1 MTSPS
6 SKHYK
11 FFENVNLEF
20 DKAAQYTD
28 HPSGLLEVIKSC
40 NCVINFQFPVRTAT
54 GYEVISGWRAQHS
67 HHKTPVKGGI
77 RYAPFANEN
86 EVMAL
91 AALMTYKCAIVDIP
105 FGGAKGAVKIDTKK
119 YSDHDL
125 ERITR
130 RLTIELNKRKF
141 IGPGIDVPAPDYGT
155 SSKEMAW
162 IVDTY
167 HTLNPEEIDAS
178 GSVTG
183 KPVEQG
189 GIRGRTEA
197 TGRGV
202 AYGLQE
208 ICKDSEVM
216 KRCGLKKGLAGKRLI
231 IQGFGNVGYYT
242 AKVCHEMG
250 AKIIAVI
257 EYDGTLFHEA
267 GIDPDLLKIHQKE
280 SGSILNFSGAKNLE
294 AGKSGLELDC
304 DILIP
309 AALENQITVK
319 NAEKIKARII
329 AEGANGPTTPDAE
342 KILHDKGAIVIPDMY
357 LNAGGVTVSHFE
369 WLRNLSRVRFG
380 GVRKRYEQSAFSAIV
395 DAIERSTGNTFSPR
409 ERSAIIKGADE
420 IDYVNSG
427 LEETM
432 VNSYHRIRET
442 WMRNDKIQSLRTA
455 AFVNA
460 INKIA
465 ISYLQLGI
473 FP

>member
-1 MTSPS
+1 
-6 SKHYK
+6 
-11 FFENVNLEF
+11 
-20 DKAAQYTD
+20 
-28 HPSGLLEVIKSC
+28 
-40 NCVINFQFPVRTAT
+40 
-54 GYEVISGWRAQHS
+54 
-67 HHKTPVKGGI
+67 
-77 RYAPFANEN
+77 
-86 EVMAL
+86 
-91 AALMTYKCAIVDIP
+91 
-105 FGGAKGAVKIDTKK
+105 
-119 YSDHDL
+119 
-125 ERITR
+125 
-130 RLTIELNKRKF
+130 
-141 IGPGIDVPAPDYGT
+141 
-155 SSKEMAW
+155 MAW

-178 GSVTG
+178 GCVTG

-189 GIRGRTEA
+189 GIRGRAEA
-197 TGRGV
+197 TGRGI
-202 AYGLQE
+202 AYGLEE
-208 ICKDSEVM
+208 ICKDSEAM
-216 KRCGLKKGLAGKRLI
+216 KRCGLQEGLAGKCIVL
-231 IQGFGNVGYYT
+231 QGFGNVGFYA
-242 AKVCHEMG
+242 AKFCHEMG

-257 EYDGTLFHEA
+257 EYDGTIFHED
-267 GIDPDLLKIHQKE
+267 GVDPDLLKAHQKE

-294 AGKSGLELDC
+294 IGQSALELDC

-309 AALENQITVK
+309 AALENQITTE

-342 KILHDKGAIVIPDMY
+342 TILLDKGIFIIPDMY

-395 DAIERSTGNTFSPR
+395 DAIEKSTEKNFSPKERST
-409 ERSAIIKGADE
+409 IIKGADE

-442 WMRNDKIQSLRTA
+442 WMQNDKIKSLRTA

-465 ISYLQLGI
+465 ISYLQLGV

>member
-1 MTSPS
+1 MGNQSNNN
-6 SKHYK
+6 YK

-28 HPSGLLEVIKSC
+28 HPLGLLEVIKSC
-40 NCVINFQFPVRTAT
+40 NCIINFQFPVRTDR

-67 HHKTPVKGGI
+67 HHKTPGKGGI

-91 AALMTYKCAIVDIP
+91 AALMTYKCAIVDVP
-105 FGGAKGAVKIDTKK
+105 FGGAKGAVRIDTKK
-119 YSDHDL
+119 YSDYDL

-155 SSKEMAW
+155 SSREMAW
-162 IVDTY
+162 IMDTY

-178 GSVTG
+178 GCVTG

-197 TGRGV
+197 TGRGI

-208 ICKDSEVM
+208 ICSDSEVM
-216 KRCGLKKGLAGKRLI
+216 KRCGLQNGLAGKRIVL
-231 IQGFGNVGYYT
+231 QGFGNVGFYA
-242 AKVCHEMG
+242 AKFCHEMG

-257 EYDGTLFHEA
+257 EYDGTIFHED
-267 GIDPDLLKIHQKE
+267 GVEPDLLKVHQKE

-294 AGKSGLELDC
+294 VGLNALELDC

-309 AALENQITVK
+309 AALENQVTIE

-329 AEGANGPTTPDAE
+329 AEGANGPTTPEAE
-342 KILHDKGAIVIPDMY
+342 TILLDKGVLTIPDMY

-395 DAIERSTGNTFSPR
+395 DAIERSTRSTFSPQ

-432 VNSYHRIRET
+432 VNSYHRLRET
-442 WMRNDKIQSLRTA
+442 WIQSDKIKSLRTA

>member
-1 MTSPS
+1 MSSNTSNN
-6 SKHYK
+6 YK
-11 FFENVNLEF
+11 FFENVNLHF
-20 DKAAQYTD
+20 DIASQFTN
-28 HPSGLLEVIKSC
+28 HPQGLLEIIKAC
-40 NCVINFQFPVRTAT
+40 DCLINFQFPVRTDR

-67 HHKTPVKGGI
+67 HHKSPVKGGI

-91 AALMTYKCAIVDIP
+91 AALMTYKCAIVDVP
-105 FGGAKGAVKIDTKK
+105 FGGAKGAVKIDTKN
-119 YSDHDL
+119 YSDYDL

-155 SSKEMAW
+155 GAREMAW

-178 GSVTG
+178 GCVTG

-197 TGRGV
+197 TGRGI

-208 ICKDSEVM
+208 ICNDPEAM
-216 KRCGLKKGLAGKRLI
+216 KRCGLQIGLAGKRIVL
-231 IQGFGNVGYYT
+231 QGFGNVGFHT
-242 AKVCHEMG
+242 AKFCHEMG

-257 EYDGTLFHEA
+257 EYDGTVFHKE
-267 GIDPDLLKIHQKE
+267 GVDPDLLKAHQKE
-280 SGSILNFSGAKNLE
+280 SGSILKFTGAKNLE
-294 AGKSGLELDC
+294 QGQSALELDC

-309 AALENQITVK
+309 AALENQITIE

-329 AEGANGPTTPDAE
+329 AEGANGPTTPGAE
-342 KILHDKGAIVIPDMY
+342 TILLDKGVFIIPDIY

-395 DAIERSTGNTFSPR
+395 DAIEKSTEKNFSPE
-409 ERSAIIKGADE
+409 ERSAIVKGADE
-420 IDYVNSG
+420 IDYVHSG

-432 VNSYHRIRET
+432 VNSYHSIREI
-442 WMRNDKIQSLRTA
+442 WMQNNKIKSLRTA

>member
-1 MTSPS
+1 MGHQ
-6 SKHYK
+6 SKNNYK
-11 FFENVNLEF
+11 FFENVNLQF
-20 DKAAQYTD
+20 DKASQFTT
-28 HPSGLLEVIKSC
+28 HPQGLLEVIKAC
-40 NCVINFQFPVRTAT
+40 NCVINFQFPVHTER

-91 AALMTYKCAIVDIP
+91 AALMTYKCAIVDVP
-105 FGGAKGAVKIDTKK
+105 FGGAKGAIKIDTKK
-119 YSDHDL
+119 YTDYDL
-125 ERITR
+125 QRITR
-130 RLTIELNKRKF
+130 RMTIELNKRKF

-155 SSKEMAW
+155 SSREMAW

-178 GSVTG
+178 GCVTG

-197 TGRGV
+197 TGRGI

-208 ICKDSEVM
+208 ICQDSEVM
-216 KRCGLKKGLAGKRLI
+216 KRCGLQKGLAGKRIAL
-231 IQGFGNVGYYT
+231 QGFGNVGFYA
-242 AKVCHEMG
+242 AKFCHELG

-257 EYDGTLFHEA
+257 EYDGTIFHED
-267 GIDPDLLKIHQKE
+267 GVEPNLLKAHQKE

-294 AGKSGLELDC
+294 TRQSALELDC
-304 DILIP
+304 DVLIP
-309 AALENQITVK
+309 AALENQITSE

-342 KILHDKGAIVIPDMY
+342 TILLDKGVLIIPDIY

-395 DAIERSTGNTFSPR
+395 DAIEKSTQSKFSPE
-409 ERSAIIKGADE
+409 ERSAIVKGADE

-432 VNSYHRIRET
+432 VNSYHTIRET
-442 WMRNDKIQSLRTA
+442 WMQNDKIQSLRTA